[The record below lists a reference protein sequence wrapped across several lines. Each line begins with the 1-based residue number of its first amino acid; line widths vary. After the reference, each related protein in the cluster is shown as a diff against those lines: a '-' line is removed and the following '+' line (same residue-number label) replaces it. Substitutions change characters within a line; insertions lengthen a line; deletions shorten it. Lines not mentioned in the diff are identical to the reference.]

1 MTAPAV
7 SISGLDADALGGDD
21 SILMRQRRDHARLDA
36 MMNRYLSEDLP
47 PGEPDAV
54 WSDIVQLVFSHA
66 FAEETV
72 LWPLLR
78 HIAPDGEEL
87 TRRVEEEHQAINE
100 LIARIEH
107 SPGDPRRAEW
117 IRQAFT
123 LIRQD
128 IRDEEDELLP
138 RLRTAFGDRRLRRVG
153 SAWEA
158 VRATAPSRPHPGVPR
173 RPPGNAVRGVPLSAF
188 DRLRDLAP
196 VGGPATRR
204 AASPQRVRS
213 RPPARSPW
221 PYAQPAGPAET
232 ASGLTGAASGLAE
245 TVTGPA
251 ETATGPAET
260 TTGPAETASGLA
272 ATAGTSA
279 AATTSRSAVRWRR
292 VPGGSRRTR
301 RRAAG

>member
-7 SISGLDADALGGDD
+7 SVSGQDADALGGDD

-78 HIAPDGEEL
+78 RIAPDGEEL
-87 TRRVEEEHQAINE
+87 TRQVEEEHQAINE
-100 LIARIEH
+100 LIARIER

-117 IRQAFT
+117 VRQAFA

-138 RLRTAFGDRRLRRVG
+138 RLRTAFGDRKLRRVG
-153 SAWEA
+153 AAWEA
-158 VRATAPSRPHPGVPR
+158 VRATAPTRPHPGVPR

-196 VGGPATRR
+196 GGGPAARR
-204 AASPQRVRS
+204 AS
-213 RPPARSPW
+213 
-221 PYAQPAGPAET
+221 
-232 ASGLTGAASGLAE
+232 
-245 TVTGPA
+245 
-251 ETATGPAET
+251 
-260 TTGPAETASGLA
+260 LA
-272 ATAGTSA
+272 AAGALA
-279 AATTSRSAVRWRR
+279 AGGAVALAVRAARR
-292 VPGGSRRTR
+292 QG
-301 RRAAG
+301 